1 MIPLS
6 PRELKRTLKK
16 LGINVEELSDVSTVI
31 LETKDSEII
40 IDEPQVVI
48 FTSQG
53 QKVYQIIGKSE
64 RVIDKK
70 EFTTIS
76 QVGFSEDD
84 VNFVVSQGNVDR
96 EVAIQVLKEAGG
108 DIAKALMII
117 EERRLGKNSA

>member
-6 PRELKRTLKK
+6 PRELKRTLKR
-16 LGINVEELSDVSTVI
+16 LGINVEELNDVSAVI

-40 IDEPQVVI
+40 IEEPQVVV

-53 QKVYQIIGKSE
+53 QKVYQIIGRSE
-64 RVIDKK
+64 RVVDKK
-70 EFTTIS
+70 EFTEIS

-117 EERRLGKNSA
+117 EERRLGRS